1 MAYLGQRKKNDI
13 GLNVVERQSNASY
26 YPFETY
32 LVFLLY
38 TYSITIFK
46 NELNMFDDFVHITH
60 RSLMF
65 VLT

>member
-13 GLNVVERQSNASY
+13 GLNVVERQINAS

-32 LVFLLY
+32 LVCLLY

-46 NELNMFDDFVHITH
+46 NEMTQYV
-60 RSLMF
+60 
-65 VLT
+65 